1 MDRLNGRRGGQPSLQ
16 NRAEEY
22 SQPGGNHVNQE
33 DRFTEAGA
41 RSSGWPG
48 EEGLRC
54 EARDSGLSRRLRD
67 LHEQVDL
74 VLPEMT
80 ARIAALE
87 HLLLE
92 KQLCT
97 RKDLIDARQFVR
109 MQEA

>member
-1 MDRLNGRRGGQPSLQ
+1 MSTKRIVPRKRAQGRAVGRGDKKSAAK
-16 NRAEEY
+16 R
-22 SQPGGNHVNQE
+22 
-33 DRFTEAGA
+33 EA
-41 RSSGWPG
+41 
-48 EEGLRC
+48 
-54 EARDSGLSRRLRD
+54 SGLSRRLQD
-67 LHEQVDL
+67 LREQVDI

-87 HLLLE
+87 HLLLG

>member
-1 MDRLNGRRGGQPSLQ
+1 MSMKKIVSRNRVQGRVVG
-16 NRAEEY
+16 RAKKG
-22 SQPGGNHVNQE
+22 SVAKQG
-33 DRFTEAGA
+33 
-41 RSSGWPG
+41 
-48 EEGLRC
+48 
-54 EARDSGLSRRLRD
+54 DSGLSRRLQD
-67 LHEQVDL
+67 LREQVDI

-87 HLLLE
+87 HLLLA

>member
-1 MDRLNGRRGGQPSLQ
+1 MSIKRIVPRKRVEGRAVG
-16 NRAEEY
+16 RAKKKSAAKRE
-22 SQPGGNHVNQE
+22 
-33 DRFTEAGA
+33 
-41 RSSGWPG
+41 
-48 EEGLRC
+48 
-54 EARDSGLSRRLRD
+54 DSGLSRRLQD
-67 LHEQVDL
+67 LREQVDI
-74 VLPEMT
+74 VLPEMA

>member
-1 MDRLNGRRGGQPSLQ
+1 MDGFPGFFYADHVKGHNLEGNMSIKRVVPRKRVQVRAVSPVTKKSVATRGESELRRQL
-16 NRAEEY
+16 
-22 SQPGGNHVNQE
+22 
-33 DRFTEAGA
+33 
-41 RSSGWPG
+41 
-48 EEGLRC
+48 L
-54 EARDSGLSRRLRD
+54 D
-67 LHEQVDL
+67 LHEQVDI

-87 HLLLE
+87 HLLLG

>member
-1 MDRLNGRRGGQPSLQ
+1 MSVKRIVPRKKVQGRTVGRAKKKSPVKRG
-16 NRAEEY
+16 
-22 SQPGGNHVNQE
+22 
-33 DRFTEAGA
+33 
-41 RSSGWPG
+41 
-48 EEGLRC
+48 
-54 EARDSGLSRRLRD
+54 DSEMSRRLED
-67 LHEQVDL
+67 LREQVDII
-74 VLPEMT
+74 LPEMT

>member
-1 MDRLNGRRGGQPSLQ
+1 M
-16 NRAEEY
+16 
-22 SQPGGNHVNQE
+22 
-33 DRFTEAGA
+33 
-41 RSSGWPG
+41 
-48 EEGLRC
+48 
-54 EARDSGLSRRLRD
+54 RD
-67 LHEQVDL
+67 LREQVDI

-87 HLLLE
+87 HLLLK

>member
-1 MDRLNGRRGGQPSLQ
+1 MSIKRIVPRKRVRGRAVGRAKKKSAAKRG
-16 NRAEEY
+16 
-22 SQPGGNHVNQE
+22 
-33 DRFTEAGA
+33 
-41 RSSGWPG
+41 
-48 EEGLRC
+48 
-54 EARDSGLSRRLRD
+54 DSELSRRLQD
-67 LHEQVDL
+67 LREQVDI

-92 KQLCT
+92 KQLCA

>member
-1 MDRLNGRRGGQPSLQ
+1 MSIKRIVPRKRVQGRAVGQ
-16 NRAEEY
+16 AKK
-22 SQPGGNHVNQE
+22 
-33 DRFTEAGA
+33 
-41 RSSGWPG
+41 RSAAKR
-48 EEGLRC
+48 E
-54 EARDSGLSRRLRD
+54 DSGLSVRLQD
-67 LHEQVDL
+67 LREQFDI
-74 VLPEMT
+74 VLPEMA

>member
-1 MDRLNGRRGGQPSLQ
+1 MSIKRIVPRKRVRGR
-16 NRAEEY
+16 A
-22 SQPGGNHVNQE
+22 V
-33 DRFTEAGA
+33 
-41 RSSGWPG
+41 
-48 EEGLRC
+48 GLAKKGSAAKR
-54 EARDSGLSRRLRD
+54 ENFGLSRRLRD
-67 LHEQVDL
+67 LREQVDI